1 MTPASQAQAIAE
13 LKSEVAILGSQL
25 RRRESDGV
33 QAVRGEVAEENR
45 QLRKDAEGAVKAA
58 ALARSTRAHAERVAA
73 AASAKQMELEAELG
87 VTNKVELRK
96 QSELAEE
103 LTKERGVLR
112 IRIATKERMVA
123 MRDEKLV
130 FAQEKFRLES
140 EGLTQQLSESE
151 LKSSERLTTIRSMM
165 GRLGGRPIVN
175 RGEDELAD
183 CNASTAQSCVERMAA
198 RIQTDI
204 GECGADGAVSPDA
217 LMKALRDGGW
227 IPTVWESEIFWE
239 WRIDWLRDMSD
250 DLRVVWTP
258 EQTMRLRDKLC
269 ISMDKLD
276 ELRFE
281 FSHYRVGTK
290 LHPRPWVINP
300 WSNARVNFPQPV
312 VPRSGAGGWHRLV
325 KLAQEKWG
333 LRMDAAGR
341 VAQRSFRDVVKQQ
354 LERDGA
360 RGILSPLTVEQPL
373 TIVLGADGTGVGKR
387 GIMHVG
393 SSIAPSYKEG
403 IAQQNERNL
412 NTVATSVTD
421 DHWGGVDETL
431 CAGYYTGKVDEL
443 PEFCIAAEV
452 DRINADGHI
461 DGVPAKAVGCFDLV
475 AARGIRGGRGR
486 CACHAEAT
494 TAEERFSVPDLNGCE
509 SDDEII
515 GKLEAVALLKNRE
528 MRDDS
533 HTHPAD

>member
-1 MTPASQAQAIAE
+1 M
-13 LKSEVAILGSQL
+13 
-25 RRRESDGV
+25 
-33 QAVRGEVAEENR
+33 
-45 QLRKDAEGAVKAA
+45 
-58 ALARSTRAHAERVAA
+58 
-73 AASAKQMELEAELG
+73 
-87 VTNKVELRK
+87 
-96 QSELAEE
+96 
-103 LTKERGVLR
+103 
-112 IRIATKERMVA
+112 
-123 MRDEKLV
+123 
-130 FAQEKFRLES
+130 
-140 EGLTQQLSESE
+140 
-151 LKSSERLTTIRSMM
+151 
-165 GRLGGRPIVN
+165 
-175 RGEDELAD
+175 
-183 CNASTAQSCVERMAA
+183 
-198 RIQTDI
+198 
-204 GECGADGAVSPDA
+204 
-217 LMKALRDGGW
+217 
-227 IPTVWESEIFWE
+227 
-239 WRIDWLRDMSD
+239 
-250 DLRVVWTP
+250 
-258 EQTMRLRDKLC
+258 
-269 ISMDKLD
+269 
-276 ELRFE
+276 
-281 FSHYRVGTK
+281 
-290 LHPRPWVINP
+290 
-300 WSNARVNFPQPV
+300 
-312 VPRSGAGGWHRLV
+312 
-325 KLAQEKWG
+325 KLAQENWG

-421 DHWGGVDETL
+421 DHWGGLDETL
-431 CAGYYTGKVDEL
+431 CAGYYTGKIDEL

-486 CACHAEAT
+486 CACHAEAA

-515 GKLEAVALLKNRE
+515 GKLEAVALLKNSE

-533 HTHPAD
+533 HTPPADWDYEAQGAWSCGRAGCDVKFTCNSDYTSYRDAFLAAKADKTPAGKKQATARATAYGKLHPTGQSECEPPLLGLDRHGRHLDRSSALLVAELTYPK